1 MGITRKWIFPII
13 RILLIA
19 VIAVALG
26 KLAFVP
32 DRAEEASPAV
42 PTGALVE
49 PRIPVA
55 LGTVTNDVIITAT
68 VSADPAV
75 PVKSTAAGT
84 VSKLFVEQG
93 ATVAAG
99 DPVLEVKVPIERDPA
114 KTLDEEGNPLPAIF
128 RYERVTAPAAG
139 VLSSLAVIKG
149 QDVTIG
155 MVAGQVAPPSF
166 SVSGTLQPEQQYRL
180 LNQPTE
186 ATVAIT
192 GGPAPFACTGLR
204 ISTPLAGSTGD
215 DGGSTGEVG
224 AASGTGSSGSG
235 TTVSCA
241 VPAEVTVFSGLA
253 AEMTIAGGK
262 AENVIV
268 VPTTAVR
275 GAAQNGTVW
284 GSTADG
290 GTEERAVGLGLADGS
305 QVQITSGLEE
315 GEEILQFAPGALA
328 APPEGGCTS
337 MPDGSMMC
345 SDPVQM
351 P

>member
-13 RILLIA
+13 RIVLIA

-32 DRAEEASPAV
+32 DTAEETSPAV
-42 PTGALVE
+42 PTGAVVE

-55 LGTVTNDVIITAT
+55 RGTVTNDVVITAT

-75 PVKSTAAGT
+75 AVKSTAAGT
-84 VSKLFVEQG
+84 VSKLFVQQG

-99 DPVLEVKVPIERDPA
+99 DPVFEVKVPIERDPA
-114 KTLDEEGNPLPAIF
+114 KSVDAEGNPLPAIF

-139 VLSSLAVIKG
+139 VLSSLAVIQG

-155 MVAGQVAPPSF
+155 MVAGQVAPPTF
-166 SVSGTLQPEQQYRL
+166 SVSGALQPEQQYRL

-192 GGPAPFACTGLR
+192 GGPAPFVCTGLR
-204 ISTPLAGSTGD
+204 ISTPLAGSTGG
-215 DGGSTGEVG
+215 DGGSTGETG
-224 AASGTGSSGSG
+224 AAPGAGSG
-235 TTVSCA
+235 GSGATVSCA

-253 AEMTIAGGK
+253 AEMTLAGGR
-262 AENVIV
+262 AEDVVV

-275 GAAQNGTVW
+275 GAAQTGTVW
-284 GSTADG
+284 VSTVDG
-290 GTEERAVGLGLADGS
+290 GTEERAVGLGLSDGS
-305 QVQITSGLEE
+305 QVEITSGLEE

-328 APPEGGCTS
+328 VPADGGCTA
-337 MPDGSMMC
+337 MPDGSTIC
-345 SDPVQM
+345 GDPVQM